1 MFGIINDISCYGT
14 GNGIYNLHRYEGFSK
29 TNFNSGAADEVRK
42 ALQNPDDLN
51 IQFRTFEKIQK
62 FALRISSV
70 YFCPRI
76 FMFMKFPYEEI

>member
-1 MFGIINDISCYGT
+1 MCGIINDISCYGT
-14 GNGIYNLHRYEGFSK
+14 GNSIYNLHRYEGFPK

-70 YFCPRI
+70 YFYPRI